1 MRKPKIAEA
10 MGRKLSMTGL
20 KIKKHSP
27 EILVVAGVAGM
38 VTSAVMACKATTK
51 IGAIMEENKKQT
63 EIIKTAIEQKEV
75 EGVSY
80 SEEDGQKDLRI
91 VKVQTGLKVAK
102 TYAPAIAVGV
112 VSVASIFA
120 GHNMLRKRNVALAAA
135 YTAIDSSFK
144 NYRKNVVDRF
154 GEELD
159 KELKYNIKT
168 KEIEERVVDEG
179 GNEKTVKKTMKIVD
193 GEKAYSDYARFY
205 DDGCAGWMK
214 DSEHNLWFLKQQ
226 ERYANDKLRAN
237 GHLFLNEVYDM
248 LGIPRTK
255 AGNIV
260 GWIYESKTGDGYVD
274 FGIYD
279 KANSDFV
286 NGYERVMIVD
296 FNVDGP
302 IIDLI

>member
-102 TYAPAIAVGV
+102 TYAPAFAVGV